1 VKFRRRDTDDL
12 ELKEISRDIQN
23 VTNNISLDNMKTRI
37 ITGELTSADL
47 KFNHDLGQVP
57 SFWILIEGDVFVP
70 FGGLEKTK
78 ITVSPRTAGKFKLAL
93 VK

>member
-1 VKFRRRDTDDL
+1 MKFERRDTDDL
-12 ELKEISRDIQN
+12 ELKELIRSLQN
-23 VTNNISLDNMKTRI
+23 VLTNISLDNMKLRI
-37 ITGELTSADL
+37 ISGELDSADL
-47 KFNHDLGQVP
+47 TFNHDLGQVP